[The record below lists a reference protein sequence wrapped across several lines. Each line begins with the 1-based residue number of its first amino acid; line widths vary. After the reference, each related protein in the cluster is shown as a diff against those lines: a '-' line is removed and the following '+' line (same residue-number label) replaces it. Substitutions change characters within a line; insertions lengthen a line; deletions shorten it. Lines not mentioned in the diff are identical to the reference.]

1 MNDFGNAALVVFLA
15 LITRVIITYG
25 LDLTIPITQV
35 NENMNTVH
43 RRDAIRKE
51 KFYFR
56 NRTEISRLCMN
67 EIINGTKDFLGLV
80 PLVRQYINE
89 REDIDANT
97 RHTIEQYLL
106 LVSRR
111 AAGNDCS

>member
-1 MNDFGNAALVVFLA
+1 MNIA
-15 LITRVIITYG
+15 
-25 LDLTIPITQV
+25 
-35 NENMNTVH
+35 H
-43 RRDAIRKE
+43 RRDSVRKD

-56 NRTEISRLCMN
+56 CGNEVSQMLMN
-67 EIINGTKDFLGLV
+67 EIINGTKNFVGLV

-106 LVSRR
+106 LISKR
-111 AAGNDCS
+111 AAGIVFIGFIYSILFSFLRNFNNKCCMDTEFCTFASVI